1 MCAAESDLCAPLSLL
16 QQGKGSLHL
25 RKRER
30 PAEMV
35 VWLADASARDFLV
48 GMVLQVGIPIL
59 LSSVETS
66 AEHAARQH
74 PVRFEN

>member
-1 MCAAESDLCAPLSLL
+1 MCAAELDLCAPLSLL

-48 GMVLQVGIPIL
+48 GMVLQV
-59 LSSVETS
+59 
-66 AEHAARQH
+66 
-74 PVRFEN
+74 